1 MPIMTDRVF
10 LLVSVHQGA
19 VLGIHCHA
27 SRRATAVDVWTLL
40 HNEGA
45 LCQVLFGGLP
55 ELPGD
60 GMWCVCAE
68 IDDVALCCDDAYKAR
83 RSPGNAGFQPERN
96 SPAPEW
102 RRPTLDEMIQ
112 IIEGRTPPAIVKW
125 TRFEAWGE

>member
-1 MPIMTDRVF
+1 MTDRVF

-19 VLGIHCHA
+19 VLGIHGAA
-27 SRRATAVDVWTLL
+27 SYNDRDLWGLL

-45 LCQVLFGGLP
+45 LCQVLFGSMP
-55 ELPGD
+55 ELPGQ
-60 GMWCVCAE
+60 GLWCVCSE
-68 IDDVALCCDDAYKAR
+68 IADLGADVALAYVGRAAKH
-83 RSPGNAGFQPERN
+83 GFRPVVD

-102 RRPTLDEMIQ
+102 RRPTLDEMTQ

>member
-1 MPIMTDRVF
+1 MPIMTDRVV

-19 VLGIHCHA
+19 VLGIHGHA
-27 SRRATAVDVWTLL
+27 SRRAVEIWTLL